1 MVLKKTLTIA
11 GSDTSGGAGIAAD
24 LKTFQEHETYGYTA
38 LTTIVSMAPDSW
50 SHRVS
55 PIDINTVKDQIE
67 TALSIGPDAI
77 KTGMLPSE
85 EVIQMSEQAFKDSN
99 AEFFVVDPVMVCKG
113 EDEVLN
119 PGLVDAMIKHLVP
132 HATVLT
138 PNLFEAGQLAGEK
151 TPKTIDDVKA
161 VAKKIHDKGAQHVV
175 IKGGSDI
182 AGDKAV
188 DVYFD
193 GTDYYL
199 LTTEKI
205 DSTYNHG
212 AGCTFAASVTANLV
226 NGKSVLDSI
235 KDAKAF
241 VTAAIKNGWKMNQFV
256 GPVRHGAARTVET
269 INVDVEKI

>member
-1 MVLKKTLTIA
+1 MGLKKTLTIA

-55 PIDINTVKDQIE
+55 SIELDTVALQIE

-85 EVIQMSEQAFKDSN
+85 EVIKMSAQAFKDSD

-119 PGLVDAMIKHLVP
+119 PGLVDAMIEHLLP
-132 HATVLT
+132 LATVIT

-161 VAKKIHDKGAQHVV
+161 IAKKIHDNGANHVV
-175 IKGGSDI
+175 VKGGSDI
-182 AGDKAV
+182 AGDSAV
-188 DVYFD
+188 DVYYD
-193 GTDYYL
+193 GVDYYL
-199 LTTEKI
+199 LKADKI

-212 AGCTFAASVTANLV
+212 AGCTFASAVTANLA
-226 NGKSVLDSI
+226 NGKSVLDAI
-235 KDAKAF
+235 KDAKSF
-241 VTAAIKNGWKMNQFV
+241 VTAAIKNGWKMNDFV
-256 GPVRHGAARTVET
+256 GPVRHGAARTVEQIEVT
-269 INVDVEKI
+269 VEKI

>member
-55 PIDINTVKDQIE
+55 PIDLDTVKDQIE

-85 EVIQMSEQAFKDSN
+85 EVIQMSEQAFKDSD

-132 HATVLT
+132 IATVLT

-151 TPKTIDDVKA
+151 TPKTIDEVKA
-161 VAKKIHDKGAQHVV
+161 IAKKIHDKGAQHVV

-269 INVDVEKI
+269 INVNVEKI

>member
-1 MVLKKTLTIA
+1 MSLKKTLTIA

-55 PIDINTVKDQIE
+55 PIELDTVALQIE

-85 EVIQMSEQAFKDSN
+85 EVIKMSAQAFKDSD

-119 PGLVDAMIKHLVP
+119 PGLVDAMIEHLLP
-132 HATVLT
+132 LATVIT

-161 VAKKIHDKGAQHVV
+161 IAKKIHDNGANHVV
-175 IKGGSDI
+175 VKGGSDI
-182 AGDKAV
+182 AGDSAV
-188 DVYFD
+188 DVYYD
-193 GTDYYL
+193 GVDYYL
-199 LTTEKI
+199 LKADKI

-212 AGCTFAASVTANLV
+212 AGCTFASAVTANLA
-226 NGKSVLDSI
+226 NGKSVLDAI
-235 KDAKAF
+235 KDAKSF
-241 VTAAIKNGWKMNQFV
+241 VTAAIKNGWKMNDFV
-256 GPVRHGAARTVET
+256 GPVRHGAARTVEQIEVT
-269 INVDVEKI
+269 VEKI

>member
-55 PIDINTVKDQIE
+55 PIDLDTVKDQIE

-132 HATVLT
+132 IATVLT

-151 TPKTIDDVKA
+151 TPKTIDEVKA
-161 VAKKIHDKGAQHVV
+161 IAKKIHDKGAQHVV

>member
-1 MVLKKTLTIA
+1 MGIKKTLTIA

-38 LTTIVSMAPDSW
+38 LTTIVSMAVDSW

-55 PIDINTVKDQIE
+55 PIDLDTVSEQIE

-85 EVIQMSEQAFKDSN
+85 EVIQMSEKAFKDSN
-99 AEFFVVDPVMVCKG
+99 AAFFVVDPVMVCKG

-119 PGLVDAMIKHLVP
+119 PGLVDAMVAHLIP
-132 HATVLT
+132 NATVVT
-138 PNLFEAGQLAGEK
+138 PNLFEAGQLVGEK
-151 TPKTIDDVKA
+151 TPKTIDEMKVIA
-161 VAKKIHDKGAQHVV
+161 QKIHEKGTKHVV
-175 IKGGSDI
+175 IKGGSSI
-182 AGDKAV
+182 GGEKAV

-193 GTDYYL
+193 GEGYYL
-199 LTTEKI
+199 LSTDKI

-212 AGCTFAASVTANLV
+212 AGCTFAAAITANLA
-226 NGKSVLDSI
+226 NGKSALESI
-235 KDAKAF
+235 QDAKAF
-241 VTAAIKNGWKMNQFV
+241 VTSAIKNGWKMNQFV

-269 INVDVEKI
+269 IEVSVEKI

>member
-1 MVLKKTLTIA
+1 MGLKKTLTIA

-38 LTTIVSMAPDSW
+38 LTTIVSMAPDNW

-55 PIDINTVKDQIE
+55 PIELDTVALQIE

-85 EVIQMSEQAFKDSN
+85 EVIKMSAQAFKDSN

-119 PGLVDAMIKHLVP
+119 PGLVDAMIEHLLP
-132 HATVLT
+132 IATVLT

-161 VAKKIHDKGAQHVV
+161 IAKKIHDKGAQHVV
-175 IKGGSDI
+175 IKGGSGI
-182 AGDKAV
+182 AGDDAV
-188 DVYFD
+188 DVYYD

-199 LTTEKI
+199 LKSDKI

-212 AGCTFAASVTANLV
+212 AGCTFAAAVTANLA
-226 NGKSVLDSI
+226 NGKSVLDAI

-241 VTAAIKNGWKMNQFV
+241 VTAAIKNGWKMNAFV
-256 GPVRHGAARTVET
+256 GPVRHGAARTVEQIEVT
-269 INVDVEKI
+269 VEKI

>member
-55 PIDINTVKDQIE
+55 PIDLDTVKDQIE

-132 HATVLT
+132 IATVLT

-151 TPKTIDDVKA
+151 TPKTIDEVKA
-161 VAKKIHDKGAQHVV
+161 IAKKIHDKGAQHVV

-269 INVDVEKI
+269 INVNVEKI